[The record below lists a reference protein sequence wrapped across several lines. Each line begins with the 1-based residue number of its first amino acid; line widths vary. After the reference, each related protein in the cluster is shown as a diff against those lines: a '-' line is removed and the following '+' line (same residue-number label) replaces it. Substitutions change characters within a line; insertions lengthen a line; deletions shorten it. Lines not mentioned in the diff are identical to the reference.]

1 MEEVVRSSAKAMFLG
16 MIFEVE
22 AVQWGCEKVVIS
34 GSNGKDCGIYCGIYS
49 IFQDIDGY

>member
-1 MEEVVRSSAKAMFLG
+1 MEEVVPSSAKAMFLG
-16 MIFEVE
+16 MILLE

-34 GSNGKDCGIYCGIYS
+34 CSNGKYCGIYCGIYS